1 MSKPENK
8 WTGGKS
14 MNFVKFD
21 ELMVNLDRVS
31 AVRLRQN
38 KNDGSY
44 RNQEEF
50 PYVADLFT
58 GGGKPFTVHLTSK
71 MAHELNRLIAAT
83 ELNGGRR

>member
-1 MSKPENK
+1 
-8 WTGGKS
+8 

-44 RNQEEF
+44 RNQEDF

-83 ELNGGRR
+83 ELNGGRKA

>member
-1 MSKPENK
+1 
-8 WTGGKS
+8 

-50 PYVADLFT
+50 PYAADLFA
-58 GGGKPFTVHLTSK
+58 GCGKPFTVHLTSK

-83 ELNGGRR
+83 ELNGGGR

>member
-1 MSKPENK
+1 
-8 WTGGKS
+8 

-31 AVRLRQN
+31 AVRLRKN

-44 RNQEEF
+44 RNQGEF
-50 PYVADLFT
+50 PYVADVYA
-58 GGGKPFTVHLTSK
+58 GAGKAFTVHLTSK
-71 MAHELNRLIAAT
+71 MVHELNRLIEAT

>member
-1 MSKPENK
+1 MK
-8 WTGGKS
+8 
-14 MNFVKFD
+14 FVKFD

-50 PYVADLFT
+50 PYVADLFAE
-58 GGGKPFTVHLTSK
+58 GDKPFTVHLTSK

-83 ELNGGRR
+83 ELNGGGK